1 MMRICIFRTIFLLFT
16 FYLKSLRLGDFLLR
30 RMAME
35 DVVVAF
41 RRRTGPD
48 VGHRVAES
56 LHVVQISKENL
67 VIDVRSEFSWLEE
80 VDWIQIGDV
89 DSSGNWNN
97 KNTPFQIFLPSVWS
111 LAIAAVLLNVQT
123 KEADFSAID
132 HFEREHCL
140 CAVREFLGES
150 FWAISERVD

>member
-1 MMRICIFRTIFLLFT
+1 MMRICTFRTIFLLFT

-41 RRRTGPD
+41 RWRTGPD

-80 VDWIQIGDV
+80 VD
-89 DSSGNWNN
+89 
-97 KNTPFQIFLPSVWS
+97 
-111 LAIAAVLLNVQT
+111 
-123 KEADFSAID
+123 
-132 HFEREHCL
+132 
-140 CAVREFLGES
+140 
-150 FWAISERVD
+150 